1 MKAHVTNNTLKIGK
15 HFYRQ
20 HKGIPQGSIL
30 STLLCNYFYADLE
43 AKCMSFT
50 QENNS
55 LLLRLI
61 DDFLFITRD
70 RAKAIEF
77 LEATHKGQYKVIA
90 INR

>member
-1 MKAHVTNNTLKIGK
+1 M
-15 HFYRQ
+15 R
-20 HKGIPQGSIL
+20 
-30 STLLCNYFYADLE
+30 
-43 AKCMSFT
+43 FT